1 MRANKVI
8 VITGA
13 SSGIGLQTANFLASK
28 GYKIYGIS
36 RRDFESDKF
45 VYYKGDVT
53 NKKDMI
59 AILEDIYNKEQRID
73 VLINNAGMGI
83 SGAVE
88 YINDDDLNKI
98 FDVNVKAVINM
109 CSICLPYL
117 RKSRGKIINISSVG
131 AVIPLPFQSCY
142 SATKSAIE
150 VFSFALFN
158 EVKSQGIQICCV
170 RPGDT
175 KTGFTSARIKTEIV
189 NEVYGEKIKNSV
201 EKMEKDETKGVAP
214 IKVSKVIYKAL
225 KRKHMPLVKTVGLNY
240 KFICFLQKILPLKF
254 VNWIVGKIY

>member
-1 MRANKVI
+1 MKSKRVV

-13 SSGIGLQTANFLASK
+13 SSGIGLETANYLSDK
-28 GYKIYGIS
+28 GYIVYGVS
-36 RRDFESDKF
+36 RRDFVSDKF
-45 VYYKGDVT
+45 VYFKGDVT
-53 NKKDMI
+53 NEQQMQTI
-59 AILEDIYNKEQRID
+59 FQDIYEKEKRID
-73 VLINNAGMGI
+73 VLVNNAGMGI

-88 YINDDDLNKI
+88 YIKNDDFNKI

-117 RKSRGKIINISSVG
+117 RKSKGKIINISSVG

-150 VFSFALFN
+150 VFSFALAN

-189 NEVYGEKIKNSV
+189 NEIYGSKIKNSV
-201 EKMEKDETKGVAP
+201 AKMEKDERKGVPP
-214 IKVSKVIYKAL
+214 IKVSKVICKL
-225 KRKHMPLVKTVGLNY
+225 LRKRNVSLVKTVGFNY
-240 KFICFLQKILPLKF
+240 KCICLLQKILPLKL